1 MRFDCQELFHE
12 GRAVAKLTLTNLGPL
27 VRERRGRRNLRETAA
42 EIGIGPATLM
52 RVENGRVPDVGTFGK
67 ICMWLGE
74 DPGAFLGFTT
84 GREGS
89 TVVEGPIEFSA
100 HLRADRTS
108 QPATVDALARM
119 IQLAIAQQR
128 HRASEVCPDDEP

>member
-1 MRFDCQELFHE
+1 MTKR
-12 GRAVAKLTLTNLGPL
+12 TLASLGPL

-67 ICMWLGE
+67 ICVWLGE

-84 GREGS
+84 GREQA
-89 TVVEGPIEFSA
+89 TLVEAPIEFSA
-100 HLRADRTS
+100 HLRADRIA

-119 IQLAIAQQR
+119 IRLAIAQQR
-128 HRASEVCPDDEP
+128 EGTPEVFLDDEP